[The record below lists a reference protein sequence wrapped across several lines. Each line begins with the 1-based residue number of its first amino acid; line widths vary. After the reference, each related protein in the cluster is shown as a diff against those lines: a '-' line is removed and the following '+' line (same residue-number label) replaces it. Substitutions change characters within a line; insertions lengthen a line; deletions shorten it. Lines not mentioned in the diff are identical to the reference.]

1 MKKNNYI
8 LGISSFF
15 HDSSACLIKNGK
27 VIAAVQEERFT
38 RLKFDSSFPINSI
51 KYCLDLENI
60 TINEIDTLAY
70 FENNHL
76 KFDRIVR
83 SYIKYFP
90 LSIKM
95 LFYSISIWLKNKL
108 FLEYKIKKFL
118 NYKNNL
124 VFFNHHFSHAGSA
137 FYPSPFLNAAI
148 LIVDAVG
155 EWDCTSLGIGN
166 FNKIKILKNIEYPN
180 SLGMLYSAFT
190 EFSGF
195 RVNSDEYKLMGLA
208 PYGKPIY
215 KDKILKNI
223 INIKSDG
230 SYKLNLKYFNF
241 HKGTS
246 TISRKFE
253 KLFKSKKRKIYED
266 IREIDADMAS
276 SIQYVINEIFIKIAK
291 HLKKITNSKN
301 LVLAG
306 GVCLNCVSIGKI
318 SELKIFKKIWVQPAS
333 GDAGT
338 SLGAA
343 LSAYYMNNKR
353 DKNEIIKFNPFLGP
367 SFSNK
372 FIESILINKKI
383 KYKSYNNKSNL
394 IKFICEKI
402 IDEKVVAIFS
412 GRMEFGP
419 RALGSRSIIADPR
432 SIKMRDKLNL
442 IIKYRESFRPF
453 APVILK
459 KYYDKY
465 FYLDNESPFMSIV
478 AKIKQ
483 KISNKL
489 DKNVTIFKKLKSF
502 KSEFPAITHIDN
514 SARIQTIEKNN
525 DNLLYE
531 ILSKFHNLTGCPML
545 INTSFNINE
554 EPIVCSPEDALNS
567 FFSNNIDFL
576 ILNKFIITK
585 E

>member
-1 MKKNNYI
+1 
-8 LGISSFF
+8 
-15 HDSSACLIKNGK
+15 
-27 VIAAVQEERFT
+27 
-38 RLKFDSSFPINSI
+38 
-51 KYCLDLENI
+51 
-60 TINEIDTLAY
+60 
-70 FENNHL
+70 
-76 KFDRIVR
+76 
-83 SYIKYFP
+83 
-90 LSIKM
+90 
-95 LFYSISIWLKNKL
+95 
-108 FLEYKIKKFL
+108 
-118 NYKNNL
+118 
-124 VFFNHHFSHAGSA
+124 
-137 FYPSPFLNAAI
+137 
-148 LIVDAVG
+148 
-155 EWDCTSLGIGN
+155 
-166 FNKIKILKNIEYPN
+166 
-180 SLGMLYSAFT
+180 
-190 EFSGF
+190 
-195 RVNSDEYKLMGLA
+195 
-208 PYGKPIY
+208 
-215 KDKILKNI
+215 
-223 INIKSDG
+223 
-230 SYKLNLKYFNF
+230 
-241 HKGTS
+241 
-246 TISRKFE
+246 
-253 KLFKSKKRKIYED
+253 
-266 IREIDADMAS
+266 
-276 SIQYVINEIFIKIAK
+276 
-291 HLKKITNSKN
+291 
-301 LVLAG
+301 
-306 GVCLNCVSIGKI
+306 
-318 SELKIFKKIWVQPAS
+318 
-333 GDAGT
+333 
-338 SLGAA
+338 
-343 LSAYYMNNKR
+343 R

-554 EPIVCSPEDALNS
+554 EPI
-567 FFSNNIDFL
+567 
-576 ILNKFIITK
+576 
-585 E
+585 